1 MKYKTMSKISY
12 TIATNRPNADFG
24 VYDYSQQLGYYA
36 FEIWGFHFGVGK
48 NNSLWTVTDL
58 ISGRS
63 VTTEPTRTKAVKVAR
78 EILEEVGEDRLA
90 ELISHA
96 VQLTMA

>member
-1 MKYKTMSKISY
+1 MEKISY
-12 TIATNRPNADFG
+12 TIATNRPNAVFG

-36 FEIWGFHFGVGK
+36 FQIWGFHFGVGK
-48 NNSLWTVTDL
+48 NNNLWTVTDL

-63 VTTEPTRTKAVKVAR
+63 VATGPTRTKAVKVAR